1 MKLTV
6 PPHRSGPAEGNG
18 FSRPAVPV
26 RSGTV
31 LTFLFDIDGTLVD
44 SSAVVERAWR
54 QVAREFGLDG
64 DLIVANCHGRRS
76 MDTVGEFFPPADQPA
91 AQLRIDALEL
101 ADRDVVAC
109 PGAADMLAGLAGQPW
124 AAVTSGPRQLMTA
137 RLAAAGLPEPPV
149 LVTAEDVQRG
159 KPAPDGYLLAAR
171 ELGVSPASCVVVED
185 APAGVAA
192 GQASGALVVAVT
204 TTHPADALAAADLV
218 VAGLSEVA
226 EAVSHRRTTRKAQ

>member
-1 MKLTV
+1 M
-6 PPHRSGPAEGNG
+6 
-18 FSRPAVPV
+18 
-26 RSGTV
+26 

-54 QVAREFGLDG
+54 QVAGEFGLDG
-64 DLIVANCHGRRS
+64 DTIVASCHGRRS
-76 MDTVGEFFPPADQPA
+76 MDTVEEFFPPADRPA
-91 AQLRIDALEL
+91 AQERIDALEL

-109 PGAADMLAGLAGQPW
+109 RGAAGMLAGLDGRPW
-124 AAVTSGPRQLMTA
+124 AAVTSGPRRLMTA

-171 ELGVSPASCVVVED
+171 ELGVSPAGCVVVED
-185 APAGVAA
+185 SPAGVAA

-204 TTHPADALAAADLV
+204 TTHPAETLDAADLV
-218 VAGLSEVA
+218 VPGLPEVA
-226 EAVSHRRTTRKAQ
+226 QAIGRRRTARG

>member
-1 MKLTV
+1 
-6 PPHRSGPAEGNG
+6 
-18 FSRPAVPV
+18 
-26 RSGTV
+26 V

-54 QVAREFGLDG
+54 QVAEEFGLDG

-76 MDTVGEFFPPADQPA
+76 VDTVNEFFRPEDRPA

-109 PGAADMLAGLAGQPW
+109 RGAAEVLAGLDGQKW
-124 AAVTSGPRQLMTA
+124 AAVTSGPRALMTA
-137 RLAAAGLPEPPV
+137 RLAAAGLPAPEV
-149 LVTAEDVQRG
+149 LVTAEDVHRG

-171 ELGVSPASCVVVED
+171 ELAVSPAGCVVVED
-185 APAGVAA
+185 SPAGVAA

-204 TTHPADALAAADLV
+204 TTHPAAALEAADLV
-218 VAGLSEVA
+218 VPGLPEAA
-226 EAVSHRRTTRKAQ
+226 EAVGRRRTARG